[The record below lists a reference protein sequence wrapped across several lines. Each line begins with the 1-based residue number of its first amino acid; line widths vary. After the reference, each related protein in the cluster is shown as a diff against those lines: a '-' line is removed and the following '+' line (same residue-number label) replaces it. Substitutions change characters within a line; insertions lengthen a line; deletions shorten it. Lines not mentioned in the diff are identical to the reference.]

1 MPTAPIQFPQSLARF
16 LFVGLL
22 LAWLA
27 APPVRAGELA
37 DIDHAEQVGWTDPES
52 ALDLL
57 QKIQP
62 SVQGDEDLVQL
73 LTVRGMLLVDKRLD
87 HDAGEIVR
95 QLQSMGKRGLADA
108 ERASHVV
115 RAHLLCQSDNID
127 AARAELK
134 QLATS
139 ETDSPRG
146 RFRIELLRGAV
157 LEFIGEQASAA
168 RSYEGALDLAREMHS
183 LPHELL
189 VVQRLVNFYV
199 RTGNLDRA
207 SQIQVAS
214 RGLAEQVGDEA
225 ALASLSMRAANIAS
239 ARGDLATA
247 VRSSQEALEHARKT
261 TSKQLLAVA
270 LGYVADGGLRTG
282 DYRAS
287 LRYSEEALVLARN
300 LRRNGLEL
308 ATRFNIGE
316 AKIGLGDVA
325 AGKKAI
331 ESAINETQAGGNL
344 SDANAMLV
352 EYADVLERI
361 GDWHTA
367 VIVHHR
373 SDELRDRLI
382 TTARQRALLELT
394 SKYDDER
401 KTREIE
407 LLKRDNA
414 LASANLRAQ
423 QLRQAMTLMVATVVV
438 LLAAGLGWAFTRV
451 RRVNG
456 KLLHASEHDT
466 LTGVRNRRYFNDKV
480 LSQHVDRR
488 FTGCVLLIDLDH
500 FKRINDF
507 FGHPGGDAV
516 LQAVA
521 RRLADSLRENDTL
534 VRWGGEEFLVVLPAM
549 SRERLTTTVRRL
561 LAAIQD
567 KPILWRN
574 QVIPCTISIG
584 YSVFPVSFGATE
596 VSLDRAIALV
606 DKALYEAKKRG
617 RNRACMITG
626 IRMGTSG
633 DISSIDAD
641 YDVAT
646 ADNVVQ
652 LKDADGARA

>member
-1 MPTAPIQFPQSLARF
+1 M
-16 LFVGLL
+16 GLL
-22 LAWLA
+22 LACLA
-27 APPVRAGELA
+27 AAPVRASELA
-37 DIDHAEQVGWTDPES
+37 DIDRAEQVGWTDPET
-52 ALDLL
+52 ALELL
-57 QKIQP
+57 QAIQP
-62 SVQGDEDLVQL
+62 SVQRDEDLVQL
-73 LTVRGMLLVDKRLD
+73 LTVRGMLLIDTRRD
-87 HDAGEIVR
+87 HEAEDIIQ
-95 QLQSMGKRGLADA
+95 QLQAMGKRGFADA

-115 RAHLLCQSDNID
+115 RAHLRCQSDNID

-134 QLATS
+134 ALSTGAA
-139 ETDSPRG
+139 DSPRE
-146 RFRIELLRGAV
+146 RFRIEVLRGAV
-157 LEFIGEQASAA
+157 LEFIGEQESAA
-168 RSYEGALDLAREMHS
+168 RSYEGALDLAHEMKS
-183 LPHELL
+183 VPHELRAL
-189 VVQRLVNFYV
+189 QRLVNFNV

-207 SQIQVAS
+207 TQLLESG
-214 RGLAEQVGDEA
+214 RELAQGSGNEA
-225 ALASLSMRAANIAS
+225 ALASLSMQAANIAS
-239 ARGDLATA
+239 ARGNVAASLLAE
-247 VRSSQEALEHARKT
+247 QEALAHARKT

-270 LGYVADGGLRTG
+270 LGYVADGGLKSG
-282 DYRAS
+282 DYAAS
-287 LRYSEEALVLARN
+287 LRYSEEALELARN

-308 ATRFNIGE
+308 TTRFNMGE
-316 AKIGLGDVA
+316 ARIGLNDVA
-325 AGKKAI
+325 AGKRLI
-331 ESAINETQAGGNL
+331 ESAINETLAGGNL
-344 SDANAMLV
+344 SDADGMLV
-352 EYADVLERI
+352 EYAEALERI
-361 GDWHTA
+361 GDWHSA
-367 VIVHHR
+367 IVVHHR
-373 SDELRDRLI
+373 SDELRDQLM

-423 QLRQAMTLMVATVVV
+423 QLRQAMTLMVAIVVV
-438 LLAAGLGWAFTRV
+438 LLAAALAWAFTRV

-480 LSQHVDRR
+480 LSQHVDRS

-521 RRLADSLRENDTL
+521 RRLAESLRENDTL

-561 LAAIQD
+561 LAVVQD

-584 YSVFPVSFGATE
+584 YSVFPVSFGAAE

-626 IRMGTSG
+626 IRVGTTG
-633 DISSIDAD
+633 DISSMAAD

-652 LKDADGARA
+652 LKEADSARA

>member
-1 MPTAPIQFPQSLARF
+1 MPTAPIQFPQGLARL

-22 LAWLA
+22 LAWLT
-27 APPVRAGELA
+27 APSVRAGELSE
-37 DIDHAEQVGWTDPES
+37 IDRAEQIGWTDPET

-62 SVQGDEDLVQL
+62 SVQHDEDLVQL
-73 LTVRGMLLVDKRLD
+73 LTVRGMLLVDTRQD
-87 HDAGEIVR
+87 HDAEEIIR
-95 QLQSMGKRGLADA
+95 QLQGMGKRGLAGA

-115 RAHLLCQSDNID
+115 RAHLLCQNDSID

-134 QLATS
+134 ELATS
-139 ETDSPRG
+139 TTDSPRE

-168 RSYEGALDLAREMHS
+168 RSYEGSLDLARDMRS
-183 LPHELL
+183 VPHELL
-189 VVQRLVNFYV
+189 AVQRLVNFYV
-199 RTGNLDRA
+199 RNGNLERA
-207 SQIQVAS
+207 SQLQVSS
-214 RGLAEQVGDEA
+214 RSLAESVGDQA

-239 ARGDLATA
+239 ARGDIAAA

-287 LRYSEEALVLARN
+287 LRYSEEALELARK

-308 ATRFNIGE
+308 TTRFNMGE
-316 AKIGLGDVA
+316 AKIGLNDVA
-325 AGKKAI
+325 AGKHLI
-331 ESAINETQAGGNL
+331 ESAINETLSGGNL
-344 SDANAMLV
+344 TDADGMLV
-352 EYADVLERI
+352 EYADALERI
-361 GDWHTA
+361 GEWHAA
-367 VIVHHR
+367 VVVHHR
-373 SDELRDRLI
+373 SDELRNQI
-382 TTARQRALLELT
+382 MTTARQRAMLELT

-407 LLKRDNA
+407 LLRRDNA

-438 LLAAGLGWAFTRV
+438 LLAAALAWAFTRV

-480 LSQHVDRR
+480 LSQHVDRS

-521 RRLADSLRENDTL
+521 RRLGESLRENDTL

-561 LAAIQD
+561 LAVIQD

-584 YSVFPVSFGATE
+584 YAVFPVSFGAAD

-617 RNRACMITG
+617 RNRACMITE
-626 IRMGTSG
+626 IRKGTSG
-633 DISSIDAD
+633 EISSNAE

-646 ADNVVQ
+646 ADNVVP
-652 LKDADGARA
+652 LKEMDSARA

>member
-1 MPTAPIQFPQSLARF
+1 
-16 LFVGLL
+16 
-22 LAWLA
+22 
-27 APPVRAGELA
+27 
-37 DIDHAEQVGWTDPES
+37 
-52 ALDLL
+52 
-57 QKIQP
+57 
-62 SVQGDEDLVQL
+62 
-73 LTVRGMLLVDKRLD
+73 
-87 HDAGEIVR
+87 
-95 QLQSMGKRGLADA
+95 
-108 ERASHVV
+108 
-115 RAHLLCQSDNID
+115 
-127 AARAELK
+127 
-134 QLATS
+134 
-139 ETDSPRG
+139 
-146 RFRIELLRGAV
+146 
-157 LEFIGEQASAA
+157 
-168 RSYEGALDLAREMHS
+168 
-183 LPHELL
+183 
-189 VVQRLVNFYV
+189 V

-207 SQIQVAS
+207 SQLQVSS
-214 RGLAEQVGDEA
+214 RGLAERVGDEA

-239 ARGDLATA
+239 ARGDLAA
-247 VRSSQEALEHARKT
+247 SVRSSQEALEHARKT

-287 LRYSEEALVLARN
+287 LRYSEEALQLARN

-308 ATRFNIGE
+308 TTRFNIGE
-316 AKIGLGDVA
+316 AKIGLNEIAV
-325 AGKKAI
+325 GKRLI
-331 ESAINETQAGGNL
+331 ESAVNETLAGGNL
-344 SDANAMLV
+344 TDADAMLV
-352 EYADVLERI
+352 EYAGVLERI
-361 GDWHTA
+361 GDWHAA
-367 VIVHHR
+367 VVVHHR
-373 SDELRDRLI
+373 SDELRDQLM

-394 SKYDDER
+394 SRYDDER

-423 QLRQAMTLMVATVVV
+423 QLRQAMTLMVAMVVV
-438 LLAAGLGWAFTRV
+438 LLAVALAWAFTRV

-480 LSQHVDRR
+480 LTQHVDRS

-521 RRLADSLRENDTL
+521 KRLADSLRENDKL

-561 LAAIQD
+561 LAVVQD
-567 KPILWRN
+567 KPVLWRS

-584 YSVFPVSFGATE
+584 YAVFPVSFGAME

-606 DKALYEAKKRG
+606 DKALYEAKKGG

-626 IRMGTSG
+626 IRKDSTG

-641 YDVAT
+641 FDVAT
-646 ADNVVQ
+646 ADNVVP
-652 LKDADGARA
+652 LRDSARA